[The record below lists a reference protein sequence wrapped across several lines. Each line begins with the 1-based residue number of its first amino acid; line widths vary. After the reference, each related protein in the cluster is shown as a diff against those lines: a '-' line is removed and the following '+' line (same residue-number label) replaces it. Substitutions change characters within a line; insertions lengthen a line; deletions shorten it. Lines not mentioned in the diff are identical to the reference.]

1 MSQNNNYILNGR
13 LSRVQGSCS
22 LVTDTAIA
30 IDRNRFSIVPY
41 TGKIVTTEQLPYE
54 IAMLR
59 KGNILQYKK
68 NSSNLTKKQ
77 QYSQLAQGKWHY
89 RKTWA
94 TQSANGYTNPNT
106 NNLQRVN
113 SETVELFPNS
123 ENPVFIQDFG
133 TLVCGTLENPV
144 TGVVITQPS
153 KPNCHP
159 TTDSDVPGKIT
170 ELCWNDGITPWFP
183 RTRYNMSNSNSKL
196 YTNYKLTGGLQF
208 FGITLTATVICLDS
222 TVKLDWVYN
231 NKCIPALAYNIYQ
244 NDIFLAS
251 VPSTQTTYTFTPL
264 EGNQIYYV
272 TATNRNAE
280 SQPSNVVI
288 INPSIGFVIN
298 DTNLDNIIVTPTSLT
313 ILANLTITVNCV
325 YGGKTINIVCV
336 GGGGGGGGGTFGR
349 DDGGGGGGGGGGN
362 ITQVTG
368 FSPAAT
374 TYAVTI
380 GTGGQAGQGGYI
392 ISPDTIL
399 PGTDGSNG
407 GVTTLIGGSTTI
419 TANGGQGGKG
429 NGQTSSNS
437 GGNGGASTGTPGT
450 VGGLGGTGITVNVN
464 GQNGAVG
471 GAGGGGSGYNGSVG
485 KGGNGAVNIFV
496 TNYGTEYGAGGGGG
510 GANNTSGT
518 GGNENAGNGG
528 DGTFL
533 KGYDGIPNTG
543 GGGGGGQG
551 SNGSVERESGGSGGN
566 GGSGLVI
573 IYV

>member
-13 LSRVQGSCS
+13 ISRVQGSCS
-22 LVTDTAIA
+22 LVTESPIA
-30 IDRNRFSIVPY
+30 FDRNRFSTVPY
-41 TGKIVTTEQLPYE
+41 TGKIVSTTELPYE

-77 QYSQLAQGKWHY
+77 QYSQLAQGKWYY

-94 TQSANGYTNPNT
+94 TQSSRGYTNPNT

-123 ENPVFIQDFG
+123 DNPVYIQDFG

-144 TGVVITQPS
+144 TGVVITQPP

-159 TTDSDVPGKIT
+159 TTDSDVPGRIT

-208 FGITLTATVICLDS
+208 FGLTLRATVICLDS

-231 NKCIPALAYNIYQ
+231 NKCIPALGYNIYQ
-244 NDIFLAS
+244 NGTLLAS
-251 VPSTQTTYTFTPL
+251 VPSTPTTYTFTPL

-272 TATNRNAE
+272 TAINRNAE

-313 ILANLTITVNCV
+313 ILANLTIDVNCV

-336 GGGGGGGGGTFGR
+336 GGGGGGGGGTFGN

-362 ITQVTG
+362 IQQV
-368 FSPAAT
+368 FNFAPVAT
-374 TYAVTI
+374 TYSVNI
-380 GTGGQAGQGGYI
+380 GTGGQGGDGGYF
-392 ISPDTIL
+392 ISPDIIM
-399 PGTDGSNG
+399 PGTNGSDGGS
-407 GVTTLIGGSTTI
+407 TTLIGGATNI

-429 NGQTSSNS
+429 NGQTNSNS
-437 GGNGGASTGTPGT
+437 GGNGGISTGTPGT
-450 VGGLGGTGITVNVN
+450 IGGLGGTGSTVDVN
-464 GQNGAVG
+464 GKNGDVG
-471 GAGGGGSGYNGSVG
+471 GGGGGGSGYNSSFGT
-485 KGGNGAVNIFV
+485 GGNGAINIPV
-496 TNYGTEYGAGGGGG
+496 INYGTEYGAGGGGG
-510 GANNTSGT
+510 GANNTGGI

-528 DGTFL
+528 DDTFL

-551 SNGSVERESGGSGGN
+551 SNGSVERDGGGGGN
-566 GGSGLVI
+566 GGSGVVI